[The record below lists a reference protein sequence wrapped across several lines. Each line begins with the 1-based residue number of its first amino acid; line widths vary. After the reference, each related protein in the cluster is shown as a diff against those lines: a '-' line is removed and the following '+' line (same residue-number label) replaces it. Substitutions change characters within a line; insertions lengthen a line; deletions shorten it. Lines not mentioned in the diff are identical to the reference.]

1 MKRIL
6 ALILIGLMVFSL
18 AGCQQKTAAKPAVED
33 MSWDAVLENA
43 KGTTVNLYGWG
54 GSDLTNSWLDTEL
67 AGVLKES
74 YDITLNRVPM
84 NIDEILAKMVSE
96 KQAGTEGTIDVVWIN
111 GENFYTAKK
120 NDLLYGPFTD
130 RLPNF
135 TAVVDGSAP
144 DIAYDFGYPVEGFEA
159 PYGKAQFVMIGDT
172 AKIGTMPVD
181 HQALL
186 ALAKANPGKITYPAP
201 PDFTGSA
208 FVRNLIYDVV
218 GYEAFMTVKPEKEA
232 VKALIQPALDYMI
245 ELKPYLWRE
254 GKTYPATNALVDQMY
269 SDGELYMT
277 MNYNPN
283 YVANKI
289 TSGEFSSTSVADVF
303 DKGSIGNTHFL
314 AVPANAP
321 NKPAALALI
330 NAVLSPELQASK
342 YDTQRWGDLP
352 VLDESKL
359 SPEQK
364 KLFTDVPVGPGV
376 PALSRLLT
384 KRLPEMP
391 SNLVPIIEEIWMET
405 IPEKGE

>member
-1 MKRIL
+1 MKRII
-6 ALILIGLMVFSL
+6 ALILAGLMVFSL
-18 AGCQQKTAAKPAVED
+18 AGCQQKPAAKPMAED

-43 KGTTVNLYGWG
+43 KGSTVNLYGWG
-54 GSDLTNSWLDTEL
+54 GSDLTNTWLDTEL
-67 AGVLKES
+67 AGVLKEKYS
-74 YDITLNRVPM
+74 ITLNRVPM

-96 KQAGTEGTIDVVWIN
+96 KQAGAEGTIDVVWIN

-120 NDLLYGPFTD
+120 NALLYGPFTD
-130 RLPNF
+130 KLPNF
-135 TAVVDGSAP
+135 TAYVEGAAP
-144 DIAYDFGYPVEGFEA
+144 DIANDFGYPVEGFEA

-172 AKIGTMPVD
+172 AKIGALPVD
-181 HQALL
+181 HQGLL
-186 ALAKANPGKITYPAP
+186 ALAKAHPGKITYPAP

-289 TSGEFSSTSVADVF
+289 ASGEFSSTSVADVF

-314 AVPANAP
+314 AIPANAP

-352 VLDESKL
+352 VLDDSKL
-359 SPEQK
+359 SPEQQ

-376 PALSRLLT
+376 PTLSRLST
-384 KRLPEMP
+384 RRLPEMP

>member
-1 MKRIL
+1 MKRII
-6 ALILIGLMVFSL
+6 ALILVCLMVFSL
-18 AGCQQKTAAKPAVED
+18 AGCQQKQAEKPAVED
-33 MSWDAVLENA
+33 MNWDAVLENA

-54 GSDLTNSWLDTEL
+54 GSDLTNTWLDTEL
-67 AGVLKES
+67 GGILKEK
-74 YDITLNRVPM
+74 YNITLNRVPM

-96 KQAGTEGTIDVVWIN
+96 KQAGAEGTIDVVWIN

-120 NDLLYGPFTD
+120 NALLYGPFTD
-130 RLPNF
+130 KLPNF
-135 TAVVDGSAP
+135 SSYVEGAAP
-144 DIAYDFGYPVEGFEA
+144 DIANDFGYPVEGFEA
-159 PYGKAQFVMIGDT
+159 PYGKAQFVMIGDS
-172 AKIGTMPVD
+172 AKIGALPMD

-186 ALAKANPGKITYPAP
+186 ALAKAHPGKITYPAP

-218 GYEAFMTVKPEKEA
+218 GYESFMTVKPEKEA

-269 SDGELYMT
+269 SDGELYVT

-289 TSGEFSSTSVADVF
+289 ASGEFSSTSVADVF
-303 DKGSIGNTHFL
+303 EKGSIGNTHFL
-314 AVPANAP
+314 AIPANAP

-342 YDTQRWGDLP
+342 YDTKQWGDLP

-359 SPEQK
+359 SPEQQ

-376 PALSRLLT
+376 PALSRIST
-384 KRLPEMP
+384 RRLPEMP